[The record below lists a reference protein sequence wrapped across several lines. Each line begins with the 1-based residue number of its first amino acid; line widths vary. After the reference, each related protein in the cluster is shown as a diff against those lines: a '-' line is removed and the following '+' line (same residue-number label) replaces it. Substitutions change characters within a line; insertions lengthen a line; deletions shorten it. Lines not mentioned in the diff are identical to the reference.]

1 MRLALKVYPR
11 RYVPLYHRDLLGAD
25 AMFRLRQNQL
35 SKLITTLKRVRRI
48 MFTGRALN
56 LRKLQRIN
64 KIIRVL
70 RIRRA
75 MNMIVEMP
83 ERKKS
88 VAFERQTFHSFIE
101 KFCCFGMGYLSL
113 PISSFLR
120 FRTEIDLHRL
130 IFISFLSLCL
140 TLVLF
145 LCVVD

>member
-70 RIRRA
+70 
-75 MNMIVEMP
+75 
-83 ERKKS
+83 
-88 VAFERQTFHSFIE
+88 IE